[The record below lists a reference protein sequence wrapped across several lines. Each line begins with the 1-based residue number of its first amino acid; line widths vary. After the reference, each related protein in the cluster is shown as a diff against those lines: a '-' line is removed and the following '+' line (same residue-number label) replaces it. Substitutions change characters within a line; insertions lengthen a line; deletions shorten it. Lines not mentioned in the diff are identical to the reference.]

1 MLSCQ
6 AEPSRQTPTG
16 TSVDYLDAQGLSDEV
31 NVSYDAFFERPFIRD
46 AGGSICPTGSI
57 GGSVC
62 APNGDVLYGATI
74 RAESED
80 CEGRPYVKEVTSD
93 EQGRF
98 QLDNLPASFTEVTIQ
113 SGVFT
118 GRYGVDVEVG
128 QLIGLTDS
136 GTTKVCFPTNSAG
149 LGVLSGDYDK
159 VENLISELGFDHE
172 VICGGYGTHAEAQR
186 LLLDPVRLAT
196 FDILFINCMSGVD
209 LRATNSETQQIK
221 SNLIDFVRNGGSLYV
236 SDLASDFIT
245 QLWPDVA
252 EFDTVNPSGRELDV
266 CCFCPCDDVCEDG
279 GEDVEIC
286 DNECSEESNESTSTD
301 PTESLTC
308 EERSSLPMNCIP
320 SIPNGRGQTGEL
332 PASVVSLFLQQATG
346 LNNLSVVF
354 NGDRWVEIN
363 RVDESVEVLV
373 QSGTQPLMFLFQP
386 YPNGGRVAYTSFHIH
401 IQANEPMKKI
411 LRSLIFRL

>member
-1 MLSCQ
+1 M
-6 AEPSRQTPTG
+6 
-16 TSVDYLDAQGLSDEV
+16 
-31 NVSYDAFFERPFIRD
+31 
-46 AGGSICPTGSI
+46 
-57 GGSVC
+57 
-62 APNGDVLYGATI
+62 YGATI

-80 CEGRPYVKEVTSD
+80 CDGRPYVKEVTSD

-98 QLDNLPASFTEVTIQ
+98 QLDNLPATFTEVTIQ

-186 LLLDPVRLAT
+186 LLLNPERLAT

-221 SNLIDFVRNGGSLYV
+221 ANLRDFVRNGGSLYV

-245 QLWPDVA
+245 QLWPDAA
-252 EFDTVNPSGRELDV
+252 EFDTGNPSSRELNA
-266 CCFCPCDDVCEDG
+266 CCFCPCDDVCEDSVE
-279 GEDVEIC
+279 EDVGC
-286 DNECSEESNESTSTD
+286 DIECAEEMIESMPTD
-301 PTESLTC
+301 SAGSLTC
-308 EERSSLPMNCIP
+308 EERSALPMNCIP
-320 SIPNGRGQTGEL
+320 SIPNGRGRTGEL
-332 PASVVSLFLQQATG
+332 SASVVSLFLQQATG
-346 LNNLSVVF
+346 LNTLSVVF
-354 NGDRWVEIN
+354 NGDNWVEVN
-363 RVDESVEVLV
+363 RVNDSVEVLV
-373 QSGTQPLMFLFQP
+373 QSGNQPLMFLFQP
-386 YPNGGRVAYTSFHIH
+386 YANGGRVAYTSFHIH
-401 IQANEPMKKI
+401 VQANEPMKKL